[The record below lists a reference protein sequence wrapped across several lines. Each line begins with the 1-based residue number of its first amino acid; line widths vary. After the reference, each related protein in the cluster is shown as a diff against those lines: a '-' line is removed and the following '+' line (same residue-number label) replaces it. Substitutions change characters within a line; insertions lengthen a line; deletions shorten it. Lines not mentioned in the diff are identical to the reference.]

1 MTTSG
6 MTTPDGPVARDHA
19 PAKKA
24 RLEARI
30 TADQKALFQRAAALL
45 GRSLT
50 DFVVGSA
57 QEIAARTVREHEAM
71 TLGALDRETFVAA
84 LLEAP
89 APGKRLRKAAERYKE
104 AIDL

>member
-1 MTTSG
+1 MTTTRTRNGRSL
-6 MTTPDGPVARDHA
+6 AS
-19 PAKKA
+19 AKRA

-30 TADQKALFQRAAALL
+30 TLDQKELFQRAAALT
-45 GRSLT
+45 GRTLT

-71 TLGALDRETFVAA
+71 TLGARDRERFVAA

-89 APGKRLRKAAERYKE
+89 QPGTRLQKAARRYKD
-104 AIDL
+104 AMDR

>member
-1 MTTSG
+1 MATTSTRNG
-6 MTTPDGPVARDHA
+6 HASASART
-19 PAKKA
+19 A

-30 TADQKALFQRAAALL
+30 TADQKALFQRAAALTD
-45 GRSLT
+45 RSLT

-71 TLGALDRETFVAA
+71 TLGAGDREAFVAA

-89 APGKRLRKAAERYKE
+89 YPGTRLRKAARRYKD
-104 AIDL
+104 AMDRR